1 LCLQQQVH
9 DLGFPRNLNEKLAVV
24 FIADLSGTAAG
35 LVFGFPG
42 CELKTVRF
50 FNQ

>member
-1 LCLQQQVH
+1 M
-9 DLGFPRNLNEKLAVV
+9 PRNLNGKLA
-24 FIADLSGTAAG
+24 ILSIVALPGTAAG
-35 LVFGFPG
+35 LVLRFPG